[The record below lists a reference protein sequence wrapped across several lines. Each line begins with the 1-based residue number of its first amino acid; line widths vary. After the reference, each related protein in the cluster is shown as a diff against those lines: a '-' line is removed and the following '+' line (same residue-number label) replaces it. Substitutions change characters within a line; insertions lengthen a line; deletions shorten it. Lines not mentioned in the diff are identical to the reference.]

1 MFHITILAIGKLKAK
16 YFQAAAEE
24 YAKRLKSYVK
34 LEIIELEAE
43 SFSDD
48 EGVGLRPRKR
58 RGKDFEISEKTQ

>member
-48 EGVGLRPRKR
+48 EGSRLKAKKKK
-58 RGKDFEISEKTQ
+58 GKGF